1 MNTTSKQAMRA
12 KRHNRLR
19 HKIVGTA
26 ARPRLAV
33 FRSNKFV
40 YAQLIDDEAG
50 KTVASADSRT
60 GATGTRLEQ
69 AKTVASADSR
79 NEKGTRTEAATAVGT
94 AIAKA
99 AADNKITEVV
109 FDRGGF
115 RYMGIVAAVAD
126 SARAAGLKL

>member
-1 MNTTSKQAMRA
+1 MSTTTSKAASRA

-19 HKIVGTA
+19 HKIEGTA

-50 KTVASADSRT
+50 KTLASADSRQ
-60 GATGTRLEQ
+60 GAAGTRMEQ
-69 AKTVASADSR
+69 AK
-79 NEKGTRTEAATAVGT
+79 AVGT
-94 AIAKA
+94 EVAKKA
-99 AADNKITEVV
+99 ADLKITEVV

-115 RYMGIVAAVAD
+115 RYQGIVAALAD
-126 SARAAGLKL
+126 AARAEGLKF

>member
-1 MNTTSKQAMRA
+1 MKTTLSKTQSRA

-40 YAQLIDDEAG
+40 YAQLIDDTTG
-50 KTVASADSRT
+50 TTVAAADSRKEK
-60 GATGTRLEQ
+60 GTRLEGAQ
-69 AKTVASADSR
+69 AIGATIAKQA
-79 NEKGTRTEAATAVGT
+79 TEA
-94 AIAKA
+94 
-99 AADNKITEVV
+99 KITSVV

-115 RYMGIVAAVAD
+115 QYIGIVAAVAD
-126 SARAAGLKL
+126 AARAGGLKF

>member
-1 MNTTSKQAMRA
+1 MNTTTSKAQARA

-19 HKIVGTA
+19 HKIEGTA
-26 ARPRLAV
+26 TRPRLAV

-50 KTVASADSRT
+50 KTI
-60 GATGTRLEQ
+60 
-69 AKTVASADSR
+69 ASADSR
-79 NEKGTRTEAATAVGT
+79 NEKGTRTEAATAVGA
-94 AIAKA
+94 AIAKKA
-99 AADNKITEVV
+99 SDKKITEVV

-115 RYMGIVAAVAD
+115 RYMGIVAAIAD